1 MIYLGISCNDITE
14 PIGAA
19 STERRCCSPNSIECK
34 KHDVPLANPKAG
46 LNEELKFTLEKIIEN
61 FSNYSAFHCRSS
73 LMKHMIDEVYEN
85 REKNEKDNENNILN
99 IRSMLERETEVVEN
113 AIFTEPDDQS
123 PWWYLRFLIQC
134 SLSVYQ
140 KIVNNDSSND
150 NTNDNDNNNNNNSS
164 NNHVV
169 VRTDV
174 GTSFRV
180 WLEYLLSKLVI
191 SIEQLLEEE
200 GGLMSDDGGRWCKMA
215 LVDLYTSR
223 YTLLYSNSD
232 YGRRQVLLDA
242 LTHTDPIHKVRYQ
255 YLLQSN
261 SSF

>member
-1 MIYLGISCNDITE
+1 M
-14 PIGAA
+14 A
-19 STERRCCSPNSIECK
+19 
-34 KHDVPLANPKAG
+34 
-46 LNEELKFTLEKIIEN
+46 
-61 FSNYSAFHCRSS
+61 
-73 LMKHMIDEVYEN
+73 
-85 REKNEKDNENNILN
+85 
-99 IRSMLERETEVVEN
+99 
-113 AIFTEPDDQS
+113 
-123 PWWYLRFLIQC
+123 
-134 SLSVYQ
+134 
-140 KIVNNDSSND
+140 
-150 NTNDNDNNNNNNSS
+150 NNNNNNN
-164 NNHVV
+164 NNHVA
-169 VRTDV
+169 VRANV

-191 SIEQLLEEE
+191 SIEELLEEE
-200 GGLMSDDGGRWCKMA
+200 GGLMSDDRGRWCKMA